1 MPDLFEATKLTEA
14 GVAKKTGFLDWNA
27 QPSRFKHYPDFLFRY
42 TKEALGDYGWLL
54 ELRRITDTHMIAK
67 TPYHRLNTPSA
78 GNLHPLELYVQIR
91 GVKGIISGIY
101 HIDAEKEEL
110 VLIYDIERDGL
121 EPHLGMQERFRG
133 VLLLM
138 SQVPFRSFWK
148 YGPRAWRYLWLDA
161 GHQLATI
168 ETILQCYGQ
177 SMTIL
182 SGFDVEQLEHIM
194 GFDNKERCCQVMA
207 IGELSERKAQRME
220 RPLMHVLPTDYSEPV
235 PKLPR
240 ARPEEG
246 LGNAGFFLPESVG
259 RQGLHALLQRRRS
272 AREFAPL
279 PIREGLVEQFMNIFG
294 KMKYCS
300 AAFVV
305 LRAEDHRSG
314 IYREKEPLQKGFFDR
329 EVAALLVNQR
339 FVASAGAVIVVHTK
353 QPGPS
358 AHLEAGMAA
367 QGCYLL
373 AEASGMGCSGI
384 GAYYDDALRSFL
396 TLDDEVV
403 YAIAIG
409 ARDENRDT

>member
-1 MPDLFEATKLTEA
+1 
-14 GVAKKTGFLDWNA
+14 
-27 QPSRFKHYPDFLFRY
+27 
-42 TKEALGDYGWLL
+42 
-54 ELRRITDTHMIAK
+54 
-67 TPYHRLNTPSA
+67 
-78 GNLHPLELYVQIR
+78 
-91 GVKGIISGIY
+91 
-101 HIDAEKEEL
+101 
-110 VLIYDIERDGL
+110 
-121 EPHLGMQERFRG
+121 
-133 VLLLM
+133 
-138 SQVPFRSFWK
+138 
-148 YGPRAWRYLWLDA
+148 
-161 GHQLATI
+161 
-168 ETILQCYGQ
+168 
-177 SMTIL
+177 MTIL